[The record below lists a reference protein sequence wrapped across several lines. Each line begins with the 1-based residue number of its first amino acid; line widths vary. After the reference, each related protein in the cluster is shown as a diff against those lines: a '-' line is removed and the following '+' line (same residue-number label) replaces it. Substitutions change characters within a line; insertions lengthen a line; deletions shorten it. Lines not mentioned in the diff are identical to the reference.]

1 MHPSCLTCRS
11 LVSLGL
17 NSKGGFFYDTLNCYS
32 VRYVAYRYAGNGMIN
47 SRYANNKL
55 ITLLCPTLRAKL

>member
-1 MHPSCLTCRS
+1 MHLSCLKFRP

-17 NSKGGFFYDTLNCYS
+17 TATVAFLEDALNCYS
-32 VRYVAYRYAGNGMIN
+32 ATDVAYRYAGNGMIN